1 MAFSPGPIDGLEAIY
16 NPLGAERFGIIRAER
31 MDNLIDALLFV
42 LTLIATTSLF
52 VRLRCTRGI
61 ERQQVKWLAYAAAVA
76 GSGGFLY
83 YVVSEVTG
91 ASVISLVSFVLLMV
105 GLAGIPIAV
114 SIAVLRYRL
123 YDIDRIINRTLVYGA
138 LTAMLALA
146 YFGGVTATQAIFH
159 TLTDQEDLPQW
170 AIVVSTLVIAAL
182 FNPLRHRIQAFI
194 DRRFYRRKYD
204 AAKTLEAFSAKLRD

>member
-1 MAFSPGPIDGLEAIY
+1 MAFSPGPIDGLEAIH

-52 VRLRCTRGI
+52 VRLRRARGI

-105 GLAGIPIAV
+105 GLAGIPI
-114 SIAVLRYRL
+114 R
-123 YDIDRIINRTLVYGA
+123 
-138 LTAMLALA
+138 
-146 YFGGVTATQAIFH
+146 
-159 TLTDQEDLPQW
+159 
-170 AIVVSTLVIAAL
+170 
-182 FNPLRHRIQAFI
+182 PL
-194 DRRFYRRKYD
+194 K
-204 AAKTLEAFSAKLRD
+204 